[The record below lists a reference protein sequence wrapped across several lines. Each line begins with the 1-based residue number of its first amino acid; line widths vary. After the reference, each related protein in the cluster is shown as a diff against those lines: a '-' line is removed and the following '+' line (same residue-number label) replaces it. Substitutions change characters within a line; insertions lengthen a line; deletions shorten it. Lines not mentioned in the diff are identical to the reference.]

1 MLLWVQCQWIHEM
14 VYLEKKRKK
23 IPASLCEDPLE
34 GARMTSIVHDEA
46 WRNGIETKLVTSW
59 DDNWQ
64 ELHSGHHC
72 YVVESQR
79 N

>member
-1 MLLWVQCQWIHEM
+1 MLCP
-14 VYLEKKRKK
+14 EKKKKK
-23 IPASLCEDPLE
+23 IPTSLCEDPLE
-34 GARMTSIVHDEA
+34 GARITSIVHDEA
-46 WRNGIETKLVTSW
+46 WRNGIATKLVDSW

-72 YVVESQR
+72 CVVESQR